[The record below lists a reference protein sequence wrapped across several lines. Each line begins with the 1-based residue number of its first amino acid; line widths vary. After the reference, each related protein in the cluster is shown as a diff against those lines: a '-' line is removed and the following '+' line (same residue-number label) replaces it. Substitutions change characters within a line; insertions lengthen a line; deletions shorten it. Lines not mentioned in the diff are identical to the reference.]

1 MDDIANLDVFCVTKG
16 LTRLE
21 VFASAYTLIGLHD
34 LESIGRLYVCSLLMG
49 SLPKVVLDYMNTR
62 RTGTWVSPDLPT
74 VRGVGHA

>member
-1 MDDIANLDVFCVTKG
+1 MDEIGALDVFCVSKG

-62 RTGTWVSPDLPT
+62 RTGTWVSPDRPT